1 MFSSEKKSWKVGI
14 AALVAL
20 MMGLSACTSPSPD
33 KKADEKTDA
42 SPSASQ
48 EQESEE
54 KKEGGYGEEGEEKSE
69 GEKKNDA
76 FKNKVSN
83 EELLKGL
90 KAGNHVIFVRH
101 GQTNKDWADQAS
113 KDLDMNNCA
122 TQRSLSEKGWKQAR
136 MIGAAF
142 KKAQIPVDKVVSSEY
157 CRAWQTADL
166 AFGKYEKDA
175 KLNFAKAEEYTDE
188 QVKQMA
194 DGIKP
199 YLTTKPAAG
208 KNNVVVGHD
217 DVFESATGI
226 YPAPQGIS
234 YVAVPK
240 GDSFELIAKPS
251 PEDWEKLAG

>member
-1 MFSSEKKSWKVGI
+1 MFSTEKKSWMVGV
-14 AALVAL
+14 AALVAV
-20 MMGLSACTSPSPD
+20 MMGLSACTSP
-33 KKADEKTDA
+33 TDTKETGKD
-42 SPSASQ
+42 PSATQ
-48 EQESEE
+48 EE
-54 KKEGGYGEEGEEKSE
+54 KKEEGYGGEEKSE

-76 FKNKVSN
+76 FKNKVSDA
-83 EELLKGL
+83 ELLAGL
-90 KAGNHVIFVRH
+90 KAGNHVVFIRH

-113 KDLDMNNCA
+113 KELDLNNCA

-142 KKAQIPVDKVVSSEY
+142 EKAQIPVGEVVSSEY

-166 AFGKYEKDA
+166 AFGKYKKDSA
-175 KLNFAKAEEYTDE
+175 LNFAKAEEYTDE

-194 DGIKP
+194 DGIMP

-208 KNNVVVGHD
+208 VNNIVVGHD
-217 DVFESATGI
+217 DVFESATEI

-240 GDSFELIAKPS
+240 GDSFELIAKLS